1 MTHFKHLF
9 LQGLLAILPITITL
23 SILYWLGSTAE
34 STLGYLLNLFLPE
47 GWYRPGLGL
56 LAGFFVIIA
65 VGVVLNAFVFKKIA
79 RLTHQLFEQIPYVK
93 TLYNSI
99 QDIAK
104 FTLTP
109 KENIQRQ
116 KVVSVTLDNDIKV
129 IGFITRESIKLGAD
143 GQDLVAV
150 YVPMSYQIGGFT
162 LMLPEY
168 RLEKLD
174 MNVQDAMRMVLTAGI
189 KND

>member
-34 STLGYLLNLFLPE
+34 STLGYLLTLFLPE

-56 LAGFFVIIA
+56 IAGFFVILA
-65 VGVVLNAFVFKKIA
+65 VGVLLNAFVFKKIA
-79 RLTHQLFEQIPYVK
+79 NLTHQLFEQIPYVK
-93 TLYNSI
+93 TLYNSV

-104 FTLTP
+104 LALTP
-109 KENIQRQ
+109 KNNTEQQ

-129 IGFITRESIKLGAD
+129 IGFITRESIKLGMD

-162 LMLPEY
+162 LMLPES

-174 MNVQDAMRMVLTAGI
+174 MDVQDAMRMVLTAGI
-189 KND
+189 KKN